1 MIHREDFIDAM
12 GKPDKN
18 FTNAVDAAFQQVK
31 VMEERTVSKQ

>member
-18 FTNAVDAAFQQVK
+18 FTSAMNAALRQVK
-31 VMEERTVSKQ
+31 EMEARFVRKE

>member
-18 FTNAVDAAFQQVK
+18 FTSVVDATLLQVK
-31 VMEERTVSKQ
+31 EMEAKLVSTV